1 MVSHSMKKALIR
13 HFKATISDLKPKV
26 EELQVKSE
34 KGLQRLKKWHIART
48 RKKICPGVED

>member
-1 MVSHSMKKALIR
+1 MVSNSMKKALIR

-48 RKKICPGVED
+48 RKKISPGVEE